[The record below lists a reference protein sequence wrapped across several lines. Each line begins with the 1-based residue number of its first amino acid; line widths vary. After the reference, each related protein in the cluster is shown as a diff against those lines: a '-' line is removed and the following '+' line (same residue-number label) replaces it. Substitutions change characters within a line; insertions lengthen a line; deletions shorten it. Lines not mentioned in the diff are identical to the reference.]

1 MYSFHV
7 SDSTILICCL
17 CFPVIAWQGSDQQFW
32 IRTKENGKEAQD
44 GMVQDHSRVYRI
56 VPSEKESIKAL
67 QDHISREPLDSQFAK
82 RVQKEIQSS
91 GGAEQKESETT
102 KEEFDGGT
110 DCPH

>member
-17 CFPVIAWQGSDQQFW
+17 CFPVIARQGSDQQFW

-56 VPSEKESIKAL
+56 VPSEKESIEAL

-91 GGAEQKESETT
+91 GGAEQKESELTR
-102 KEEFDGGT
+102 EEFDGGT